1 MGPGFRPIGR
11 STRPGGAAGALS
23 PTQRDCGRGVRL
35 SRTLGR
41 GVLSGLLGLLTG
53 CAFNLPL
60 RPDPPPA
67 TPPSSQVNPE
77 DHQITVPAN
86 GQRGELM
93 IALKPGEHWPLVPMP
108 TIRGQEPEM
117 IGKVAFDSEVLV
129 FKLPK
134 GATVEE
140 AIVAFQNHPAV
151 MLISPNRETTSVP
164 WRTPR
169 FKPARYRPNDPMLE
183 DVWAFG
189 ESVTRPSYV
198 WGKKLS
204 AKGIKVAVID
214 TGVDPYHPELQGR
227 VRWQE
232 GYNFNDSNGNT
243 MDLSGH
249 GTHVAGILAAAGN
262 NGLGIAGVA
271 WDAEILPIKIM
282 DEKGG
287 TDFSALAGIKY
298 AVEQGAKVLNLSF
311 SRPADAPNPL
321 FTQAIEYA
329 RKKGAVVIVAA
340 GNDHGKVGLPAN
352 SPGAIAVSATEQT
365 ASGYEQLASFS
376 NSGPEIMLS
385 APGAD
390 ILSTIPNRSYKT
402 MSGTSMAAPFVSGA
416 AALLWA
422 AHPDW
427 SVDQIEKALLGACV
441 DLGQRGR
448 DRNFGYGRID
458 YSRLPL

>member
-1 MGPGFRPIGR
+1 
-11 STRPGGAAGALS
+11 
-23 PTQRDCGRGVRL
+23 
-35 SRTLGR
+35 
-41 GVLSGLLGLLTG
+41 VLSGVLALLTG
-53 CAFNLPL
+53 CAFNLPF
-60 RPDPPPA
+60 RPAPPPA
-67 TPPSSQVNPE
+67 TPPASQVNPE
-77 DHQITVPAN
+77 EHDIRVPHN
-86 GQRGELM
+86 GERGELM

-108 TIRGQEPEM
+108 TIRGQVPQM
-117 IGKVAFDSEVLV
+117 IGRVAFDSEVLV
-129 FKLPK
+129 IKLPA

-140 AIVAFQNHPAV
+140 AIAAFQNHPAV
-151 MLISPNRETTSVP
+151 MLISPHRETMTVP

-183 DVWAFG
+183 DVWGFG
-189 ESVTRPSYV
+189 ESVTRPSYI
-198 WGKKLS
+198 WGKGLS
-204 AKGIKVAVID
+204 AKGVKVAVID
-214 TGVDPYHPELQGR
+214 TGVDPHHPELQGR

-243 MDLSGH
+243 TDLSGH

-262 NGLGIAGVA
+262 NGMGIAGVA
-271 WDAEILPIKIM
+271 WDADILPIKIM
-282 DEKGG
+282 DENGG

-298 AVEQGAKVLNLSF
+298 AVERGAKVLNLSF
-311 SRPADAPNPL
+311 SRQSDAPNPL

-390 ILSTIPNRSYKT
+390 ILSIIPGRSYKT

-422 AHPDW
+422 AHPNW
-427 SVDQIEKALLGACV
+427 TVEQIENALIGACV
-441 DLGQRGR
+441 DLGPRGR
-448 DRNFGYGRID
+448 DRTFGFGRID